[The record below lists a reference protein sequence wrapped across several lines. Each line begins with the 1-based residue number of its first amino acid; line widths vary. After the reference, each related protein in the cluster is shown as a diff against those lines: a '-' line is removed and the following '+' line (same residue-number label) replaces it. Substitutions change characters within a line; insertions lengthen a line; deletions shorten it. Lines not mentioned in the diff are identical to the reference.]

1 LRENLIEIPHRSL
14 FFQSAPSPVPLYAPT
29 VLPPLPYDD
38 EYDFADHFAQLVI
51 GFVSLIVVFISHV
64 VSAAAFVWSIYTAC
78 LSTMVLTLLF
88 VLVLLV
94 MSVLTFLYY
103 RWANRPAYAQYFGV
117 WWGDNEIASYFFP
130 TLTGSEGPWSWT
142 YLGDQMYHIR
152 GPSCDRVVPGH
163 RTATQRRWL
172 GPFVQGVRVGDSDDE
187 CPLLRAVAYDRPRL
201 VWYFLPEVSE
211 VVQSVDTAC
220 MYHPKTDTIEL
231 CWLGAA
237 KSHMLPAGVYRA
249 ASARYRLASVKAFG
263 VVSVALQSATRDES
277 VVAMAMSIIKL
288 DVDFATAGLPD
299 LDNQPLYIGSCP
311 EDAKPM
317 GIRPVSSVVY
327 PISGFGTGSPMIS
340 HATEAD
346 TINRRIA
353 VPRSDYVGD
362 ETTVAYAHEFL
373 QHVCGEVKLNP
384 CDMDRVEK
392 QMDRPSQKSNRRSVD
407 TIMDIIPKSVKQLF
421 TKREP
426 VPIGNPARNICTV
439 SPQRLYRAARFTLTA
454 SDHMQSFVWWV
465 WGAGSGETARK
476 YQRSC
481 STNNKMQES
490 DFSKFDASL
499 GPFWL
504 WFNRQFMYRLF
515 PDHVAEIDELLADSE
530 WQTVMTTLRQRFDY
544 GCGRFSGVNETALF
558 NTLDQAFVQYT
569 SFRRF
574 GLTVE
579 GALKRLDESLFGGDD
594 GIVPYIGQDLPA
606 SAAVFG
612 MKVTYRVFENDSPC
626 RFLGRIYFNGSAS
639 ADSVQDIADW
649 LANLHLVSCAG
660 NISTAQALVNTAT
673 GLWVT
678 DSKTPL
684 IREFCMSVFRAYPN
698 LSKNIHRNDEWWFSH
713 FNLNDPFPLDD
724 YSDETVIITHFA
736 TVMGV
741 DPAGLYALRDWFIA
755 KPFYVGSRLP
765 TLEIA
770 FAPSLKCSYQI
781 YGIPFGAPDVSPPL
795 PKLKRREVKAIM
807 ERLPPTVIEPM
818 TAEEKSI
825 TVALFGAQDCF
836 NCGMSGHKAAACP
849 MKITCHICN
858 LPGHASKD
866 CVDKE
871 ERAASEILSFMG
883 LDSATAPTPRAR
895 GGASRGCK

>member
-1 LRENLIEIPHRSL
+1 M
-14 FFQSAPSPVPLYAPT
+14 PT

-38 EYDFADHFAQLVI
+38 QYDFVEHFAQFLYSI
-51 GFVSLIVVFISHV
+51 GTFIVVVIRHA
-64 VSAAAFVWSIYTAC
+64 VSVATFVWSIYSAC
-78 LSTMVLTLLF
+78 LSTMFVAVLSVHIIF
-88 VLVLLV
+88 VCFIA
-94 MSVLTFLYY
+94 TFLYY

-117 WWGDNEIASYFFP
+117 WWGDNETACYFFP

-142 YLGDQMYHIR
+142 YLGDQLYHIR
-152 GPSCDRVVPGH
+152 GPSADRVVLGH
-163 RTATQRRWL
+163 RTATQRRWCGL
-172 GPFVQGVRVGDSDDE
+172 FVQDIRVGDRDDE
-187 CPLLRAVAYDRPRL
+187 CPLMRAVAYDRPKL
-201 VWYFLPEVSE
+201 VWYLLPVVPW

-220 MYHPKTDTIEL
+220 LYHSTTDMIEL
-231 CWLGAA
+231 CWLGSA

-249 ASARYRLASVKAFG
+249 AAARYRMASVKAYG

-288 DVDFATAGLPD
+288 DMDFATAGLPD
-299 LDNQPLYIGSCP
+299 LDNQPLTIRGCP

-317 GIRPVSSVVY
+317 GIRPVCNVVY
-327 PISGFGTGSPMIS
+327 PIEGFGTGSPMVSI
-340 HATEAD
+340 ATEAD
-346 TINRRIA
+346 TIHRRIA

-362 ETTVAYAHEFL
+362 DATVAYASEFL
-373 QHVCGEVKLNP
+373 KYVCGDIKLNP

-407 TIMDIIPKSVKQLF
+407 TIMDILPKSVKQLF

-426 VPIGNPARNICTV
+426 VPIGKPARNICTV

-454 SDHMQSFVWWV
+454 SDHMQKFVWWV

-515 PDHVAEIDELLADSE
+515 PEHIEEIDELLADSE

-579 GALKRLDESLFGGDD
+579 GAIKRLEESLFGGDD

-612 MKVTYRVFENDSPC
+612 MKVTYRVFDNDSPC

-639 ADSVQDIADW
+639 ADSVQDITDW
-649 LANLHLVSCAG
+649 LANIHLVSCAG
-660 NISTAQALVNTAT
+660 NIPTAQALVNTAT

-678 DSKTPL
+678 DRKTPL
-684 IREFCMSVFRAYPN
+684 IREFCESVFRAYPH
-698 LSKNIHRNDEWWFSH
+698 LSKNIHRNDEWWFSR
-713 FNLNDPFPLDD
+713 FDLNDPFPLDD
-724 YSDETVIITHFA
+724 YSDDTVIITHFA

-741 DPAGLYALRDWFIA
+741 DPAGLYALRDWFTT

-770 FAPSLKCSYQI
+770 FAPALKCAYQI

-795 PKLKRREVKAIM
+795 PKLKRREVRAIL
-807 ERLPPTVIEPM
+807 ERLPSAVIEPM
-818 TAEEKSI
+818 TAEEKSV

-836 NCGMSGHKAAACP
+836 NCGMQGHKAAVCP
-849 MKITCHICN
+849 MKLTCKICG
-858 LPGHASKD
+858 LPGHVAND
-866 CVDKE
+866 CTDKE
-871 ERAASEILSFMG
+871 ERDASEILSFMG
-883 LDSATAPTPRAR
+883 LDSATAPITRAR
-895 GGASRGCK
+895 DGASRGRK